1 METTQAR
8 HTPGPW
14 KLFDGRS
21 SSRGEG
27 QLVIGAF
34 DCARQA
40 APRIAWVNETT
51 PQMNQFTPDARLIAA
66 APDLLEALKAV
77 FEHCEMV
84 HNRWGEDSNLTEANA
99 AIAAGR
105 AAIAKATE

>member
-8 HTPGPW
+8 HTWYATRANSNGHG
-14 KLFDGRS
+14 FVIEEATGRDVA
-21 SSRGEG
+21 
-27 QLVIGAF
+27 LVY
-34 DCARQA
+34 DSTD
-40 APRIAWVNETT
+40 APV
-51 PQMNQFTPDARLIAA
+51 LAA
-66 APDLLEALKAV
+66 APELLEALKAL

-105 AAIAKATE
+105 AAIAKAE